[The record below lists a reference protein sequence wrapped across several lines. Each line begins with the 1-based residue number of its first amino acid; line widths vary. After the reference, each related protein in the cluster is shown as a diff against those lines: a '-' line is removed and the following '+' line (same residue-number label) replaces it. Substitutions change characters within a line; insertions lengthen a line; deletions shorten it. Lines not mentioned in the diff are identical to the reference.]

1 MSTLIVHLPALSPTA
16 STEWPYLLTPDGQT
30 VAQQGSAVASL
41 LPPVPRPAEVVAVVP
56 VQHLSWQAVVLP
68 RGTQAGSP
76 RLQAVLE
83 GLLEERLLDEP
94 QHLHLALGPS
104 SDAGADAPRWV
115 AVCDR
120 AWLRD
125 CVQALEAAGRPV
137 TRIVPELWPAAATDS
152 AVVRAL
158 AAPPDSDRPAFWA
171 GTGLGPQRP
180 VECLP
185 LQPATPHPAPHDS
198 TEWLA
203 EPAVAALA
211 ERCLGRPVRLETP
224 ASRWLAAA
232 ASPWELAQHSFASG
246 QRQRL
251 GRHLVRQLQSAWQ
264 APAWRPARWGVAALL
279 LAQLAGLNAWAWK
292 ENQTLRQ
299 RAADIRQTLTSTFP
313 QVQVVVDAPLQMARE
328 VSALR
333 QASGQAA
340 GDDLESLLG
349 AAALAAPPGRIPSG
363 IEFAAGELRLKGLSL
378 NPEEGQATLD
388 RLRQRGY
395 SGRLEADQL
404 TLRQEPR

>member
-1 MSTLIVHLPALSPTA
+1 MSTLIVHLPALRPTA

-56 VQHLSWQAVVLP
+56 VQRLSWQPVVLP
-68 RGTQAGSP
+68 RGTQADSP
-76 RLQAVLE
+76 RLTAVLE

-94 QHLHLALGPS
+94 QQLHLALGP
-104 SDAGADAPRWV
+104 DAGADAPRWV

-137 TRIVPELWPAAATDS
+137 TRIVPELWPAADS
-152 AVVRAL
+152 DGAVVRAL
-158 AAPPDSDRPAFWA
+158 AAPPDSDRPALWV
-171 GTGLGPQRP
+171 GTGLAPKRP

-185 LQPATPHPAPHDS
+185 LYPSTAHPAPPDNA
-198 TEWLA
+198 EWLA

-232 ASPWELAQHSFASG
+232 ASPWELAQHGFASG

-251 GRHLVRQLQSAWQ
+251 GRQLLRQLQSVWQ
-264 APAWRPARWGVAALL
+264 SPAWRPARWGVAALL
-279 LAQLAGLNAWAWK
+279 LAQLVGLNAWAWK
-292 ENQTLRQ
+292 ESQTLRQ
-299 RAADIRQTLTSTFP
+299 RTADIRQTLTSTFP

-349 AAALAAPPGRIPSG
+349 AAALAAPPGRLPSG

-378 NPEEGQATLD
+378 NPEEGQALLE

-395 SGRLEADQL
+395 NGRLEADQL

>member
-1 MSTLIVHLPALSPTA
+1 MSTLIVHLPALPPTA

-30 VAQQGSAVASL
+30 VAQQGAAVAHL
-41 LPPVPRPAEVVAVVP
+41 LPAVTRPAEVVAVVP
-56 VQHLSWQAVVLP
+56 VQQLSWQAVTLP
-68 RGTQAGSP
+68 RGTHAASP

-94 QHLHLALGPS
+94 SQLHLALGPATEG
-104 SDAGADAPRWV
+104 DTPRWV
-115 AVCDR
+115 AVCDQ
-120 AWLRD
+120 AWLRA
-125 CVQALEAAGRPV
+125 CVQALEAAGRHV
-137 TRIVPELWPAAATDS
+137 TRIVPELWPASAAEGP
-152 AVVRAL
+152 VLRAL
-158 AAPPDSDRPAFWA
+158 APPSDLLRPAWWVA
-171 GTGLGPQRP
+171 TGLGPHSPMQS
-180 VECLP
+180 LP
-185 LQPATPHPAPHDS
+185 LNPQTTLPAWPEEA
-198 TEWLA
+198 ELLA

-211 ERCLGRPVRLETP
+211 EKALGRPVRLETP
-224 ASRWLAAA
+224 ATRWLAAA

-251 GRHLVRQLQSAWQ
+251 GRQVQRGLQAAWLS
-264 APAWRPARWGVAALL
+264 PAWRPVRWGLGMLL
-279 LAQLAGLNAWAWK
+279 LAQVAGLNAWAWK

-299 RAADIRQTLTSTFP
+299 RQTDIRQTLTQTFP

-349 AAALAAPPGRIPSG
+349 AAALAAPPGRSASG
-363 IEFAAGELRLKGLSL
+363 IEFSAGELRLKGLNLSA
-378 NPEEGQATLD
+378 EEGSQTLE